1 MRDTSQ
7 KRTLTQIIEK
17 HLMDLQHETAVS
29 GAVFVANVREH
40 YEATYPE
47 YSRSI
52 EFSRVSD
59 LTTRMTRDY
68 EKFKRWLETDIKA
81 RFPLEILESVIMAF
95 PAERR
100 FRLQTELAAR
110 QNMLAVP
117 MPIGDDSEDY
127 AFLGSIAKKS
137 GETMIAISKLLD
149 DGEINQ
155 KDRKN
160 APDAIQ
166 KIDEAIAVL
175 AAMKAVIERKALGD
189 TSEPAKLKIA
199 SKG

>member
-17 HLMDLQHETAVS
+17 HLMELQHETAVS

-40 YEATYPE
+40 YESSYPE
-47 YSRSI
+47 HARSI
-52 EFSRVSD
+52 EFSRVPD
-59 LTTRMTRDY
+59 PTTRMTRDY

-81 RFPLEILESVIMAF
+81 RFPVEILESVIMAF

-100 FRLQTELAAR
+100 FRLQTELASR

-117 MPIGDDSEDY
+117 MPVGDGSEDGV
-127 AFLGSIAKKS
+127 FLGKIAKES
-137 GETMIAISKLLD
+137 GEALIAIAELFD
-149 DGEINQ
+149 DGVINH
-155 KDRKN
+155 KDRKD
-160 APDAIQ
+160 APVAIRQ
-166 KIDEAIAVL
+166 IDEAIAVL
-175 AAMKAVIERKALGD
+175 TAMKAVIERKALDD
-189 TSEPAKLKIA
+189 TSGAAKLKIA

>member
-1 MRDTSQ
+1 MRDKSQ
-7 KRTLTQIIEK
+7 KTLTQVIEQ
-17 HLMDLQHETAVS
+17 HLMELQHETAIS

-47 YSRSI
+47 HARSI
-52 EFSRVSD
+52 EFSRVPD
-59 LTTRMTRDY
+59 LTTRMRRDY
-68 EKFKRWLETDIKA
+68 EKFKRLMETDIKA
-81 RFPLEILESVIMAF
+81 RFPVEILESVIMAF
-95 PAERR
+95 PPERR

-117 MPIGDDSEDY
+117 MPVGDDSQDGV
-127 AFLGSIAKKS
+127 FLGKIAKES
-137 GETMIAISKLLD
+137 GEALIAISKLFE
-149 DGEINQ
+149 DGVINR
-155 KDRKN
+155 KDRKD
-160 APDAIQ
+160 APEAIL

-175 AAMKAVIERKALGD
+175 ASMKAVIERKALGD